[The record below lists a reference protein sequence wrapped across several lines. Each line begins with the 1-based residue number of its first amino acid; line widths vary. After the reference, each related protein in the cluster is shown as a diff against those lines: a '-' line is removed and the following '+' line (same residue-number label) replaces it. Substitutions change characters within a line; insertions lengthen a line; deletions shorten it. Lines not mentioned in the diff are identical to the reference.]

1 MASNKDIL
9 RSALAGINA
18 NKNAEINARQNKILN
33 EEVNPKIVET
43 RKKFDEAW
51 QAARAEMEQENKEL
65 IADGKARAEAE
76 VEAEYAVMLDGIQ
89 KLIGE

>member
-9 RSALAGINA
+9 KSALAGINA

-33 EEVNPKIVET
+33 EEVNPKIAET